1 MRLTAVVQQ
10 FVLGRGRAGGAAQ
23 AIYLDLEIEVCAPI
37 LWKKKWDEAGGGG
50 GGG

>member
-10 FVLGRGRAGGAAQ
+10 FVLGRGRAGAGGAAQ

-37 LWKKKWDEAGGGG
+37 LWKKK
-50 GGG
+50 